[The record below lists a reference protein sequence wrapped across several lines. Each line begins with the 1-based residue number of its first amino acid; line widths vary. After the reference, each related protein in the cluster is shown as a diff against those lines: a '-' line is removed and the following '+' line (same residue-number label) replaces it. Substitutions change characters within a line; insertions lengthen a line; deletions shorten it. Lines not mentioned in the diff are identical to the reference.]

1 MPSLIHKRPDA
12 QDKQLEVTEKAL
24 IIGRVPESDIM
35 VKDSFVSR
43 VHCGIGYSADSF
55 TLKDLGS
62 TNGTYR
68 NGARVFQCNLS
79 SGDKIQVGN
88 TTLVFEAKQ
97 GSEAAQLQQLPQMTA
112 PAAAATGPA
121 RLSRPS
127 EKQLTIPVK
136 TPTDPDKPAGPQLRA
151 S

>member
-1 MPSLIHKRPDA
+1 MPSLTHKCPGL
-12 QDKQLEVTEKAL
+12 QDKTLEVTEKSL

-43 VHCGIGYSADSF
+43 VHCGIGYSQTNF

-68 NGARVFQCNLS
+68 NGARVFQCSLA

-88 TTLVFEAKQ
+88 TTLVFVTEQ
-97 GSEAAQLQQLPQMTA
+97 GSELAELQEVPRITA
-112 PAAAATGPA
+112 PAPSAPA
-121 RLSRPS
+121 STPRPS
-127 EKQLTIPVK
+127 EKQLTIPV
-136 TPTDPDKPAGPQLRA
+136 TRPGQNDSPGGAPRAQL
-151 S
+151 

>member
-1 MPSLIHKRPDA
+1 MPSLTHKSPNT
-12 QDKQLEVTEKAL
+12 QDKTLEVTEKSL

-43 VHCGIGYSADSF
+43 VHCGIGYNDSKF

-68 NGARVFQCNLS
+68 NGARVFQCNLI

-88 TTLVFEAKQ
+88 TTLVFV
-97 GSEAAQLQQLPQMTA
+97 AQEGAETAELQQVPQMTA
-112 PAAAATGPA
+112 AAPSAPAQMQ
-121 RLSRPS
+121 RQS

-136 TPTDPDKPAGPQLRA
+136 RPSNP
-151 S
+151 